1 MISVTKTKQIKKYQI
16 PEMPNFEH
24 RRTKLA
30 WLRRQKML
38 ATISNIKSVN
48 IQFKDI
54 KQMIYSNNPRL
65 ISLHAKFC
73 FDNNSQYNDNDYITI
88 TKSTSLNKSLV
99 YDLISAD
106 WLLDIDGVEKKSIEE
121 LQQECM
127 DLQKKIYELNESKKQ
142 IINHGNIDFKIKL
155 FEYKLSCLSEFILNK
170 VAPESNLWQSTADR
184 VLLKKK
190 K

>member
-54 KQMIYSNNPRL
+54 KQRSDL
-65 ISLHAKFC
+65 
-73 FDNNSQYNDNDYITI
+73 DE
-88 TKSTSLNKSLV
+88 STTL
-99 YDLISAD
+99 
-106 WLLDIDGVEKKSIEE
+106 
-121 LQQECM
+121 
-127 DLQKKIYELNESKKQ
+127 
-142 IINHGNIDFKIKL
+142 
-155 FEYKLSCLSEFILNK
+155 
-170 VAPESNLWQSTADR
+170 
-184 VLLKKK
+184 
-190 K
+190 